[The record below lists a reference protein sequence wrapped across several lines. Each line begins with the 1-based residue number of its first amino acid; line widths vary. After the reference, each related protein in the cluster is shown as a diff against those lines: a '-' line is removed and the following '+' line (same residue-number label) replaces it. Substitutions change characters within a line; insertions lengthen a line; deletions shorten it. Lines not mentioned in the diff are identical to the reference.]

1 MQLKSFSIIVPT
13 YNSENSIKLCL
24 DRIIQETKH
33 LKHEIIIVDDASSD
47 RTEKIIS
54 NFKKKIRFVKLKKN
68 KGVGYVRNYGAKI
81 ALYKTLI
88 FIDSDIIVSRKSI
101 KNLIKNLYKNQNIG
115 SVGALPKVANLTK
128 ENWSSNFVCLKSCY
142 GNDFLKNVFSSNIQS
157 EFCAINK
164 NFLKKIGGWKFYDSA
179 GGEEYELGY
188 RINLFK
194 KENLLIHNANYSTY
208 YANLYLRFKKII
220 SRTDKYISIILKKK
234 KFDTQGSFST
244 SSQAFSS
251 FLTLIILS
259 LIVLNFFYYHRLI
272 NLLLTIGITTQFI
285 IECKFLIFA
294 KKYFGSKMLIFS
306 LFGIQ
311 VINLGIILGAFK
323 FCIKKIIKFA
333 FVQ

>member
-1 MQLKSFSIIVPT
+1 MQLKSYSIIVPT
-13 YNSENSIKLCL
+13 YNSESSIKLCL
-24 DRIIQETKH
+24 NRIIQEAKN
-33 LKHEIIIVDDASSD
+33 LKYEIIIVDDASSD

-54 NFKKKIRFVKLKKN
+54 NFKKKIRFIKLKKN

-101 KNLIKNLYKNQNIG
+101 KNLIKNLYKNKNIG

-128 ENWSSNFVCLKSCY
+128 KNWSSNFVCLKSCY
-142 GNDFLKNVFSSNIQS
+142 GNDFLNNVFSSNIQS

-188 RINLFK
+188 QINLFK
-194 KENLLIHNANYSTY
+194 KKNLLIHNAKYKTY

-220 SRTDKYISIILKKK
+220 SRTDKYISILLKKK

-251 FLTLIILS
+251 VLTLIIFS
-259 LIVLNFFYYHRLI
+259 LILLNFFYYHKI
-272 NLLLTIGITTQFI
+272 NNLLLTIGIIIQFI
-285 IECKFLIFA
+285 IEYKFLIFA
-294 KKYFGSKMLIFS
+294 KKYFGLKMLIFS

-311 VINLGIILGAFK
+311 IINIGIILGIFK

-333 FVQ
+333 LIK